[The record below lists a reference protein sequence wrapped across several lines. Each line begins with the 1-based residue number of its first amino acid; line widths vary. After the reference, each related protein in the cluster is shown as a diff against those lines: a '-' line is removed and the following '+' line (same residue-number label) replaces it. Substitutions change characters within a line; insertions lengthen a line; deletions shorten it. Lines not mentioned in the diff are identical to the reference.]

1 MTVWPTQ
8 AALMSRRGKVVHG
21 GGGDEGW
28 VGVRIRWWGGG
39 SSVGMTVGSRCEG

>member
-1 MTVWPTQ
+1 
-8 AALMSRRGKVVHG
+8 MSRRGKVVHG

-28 VGVRIRWWGGG
+28 VGVRIRWWGG